1 MCPFFRPV
9 DTYGGQPVFHCRN
22 VVQVVESKLDGL
34 EDDDENYYDDGK
46 TFRISVFFLLNLVKI
61 RQEILTVLINFTL
74 TV

>member
-46 TFRISVFFLLNLVKI
+46 YIILVFTFNSIYPTCFN
-61 RQEILTVLINFTL
+61 
-74 TV
+74 

>member
-46 TFRISVFFLLNLVKI
+46 YST
-61 RQEILTVLINFTL
+61 
-74 TV
+74 